1 MGKTVAMFPGQGSQ
15 FVGMAH
21 DLFDADERVR
31 ERYDQAKKILG
42 FDIAEISFTGP
53 QELLVQTMYTQPAI
67 FMHSCMLYDIAVRRG
82 FAPDFCAGHSLGE
95 YTALY
100 AAGVLSFEDALLAVG
115 KRAEF
120 MQEACEREPGTM
132 AAVLNLSF
140 DVVQEVCN
148 LVDGVVEPAN
158 HNSRDQIVI
167 SGDEEAIEEAAVR
180 LKKRGARRI
189 IPLSV
194 GGAFHSPLMEP
205 APEQLAEVLDTLE
218 FRPAAI
224 PVVPNVTAVAVSDPQ
239 ELKDLLIQQITAPV
253 LWYPTLQW
261 LAENGVDRFVEVGP
275 KQVLAGLARK
285 SVKDGEVFNI
295 EDSESIDAFQA
306 LSRDAIADKS
316 V

>member
-1 MGKTVAMFPGQGSQ
+1 MFPGQGSQ
-15 FVGMAH
+15 YVGMAQN
-21 DLFDADERVR
+21 LFDADAQVR
-31 ERYDQAKKILG
+31 QRYEQANAILG
-42 FDIAEISFTGP
+42 FDIAEISFAGP
-53 QELLVQTMYTQPAI
+53 QETLVQTKYTQPAI
-67 FMHSCMLYDIAVRRG
+67 FLHSCVLYDLAHQRG
-82 FAPDFCAGHSLGE
+82 FTPDFCAGHSLGE

-120 MQEACEREPGTM
+120 MQDACERNPGTM

-158 HNSRDQIVI
+158 HNSRDQIAI
-167 SGDEEAIEEAAVR
+167 SGEIEAIEDAAVR

-194 GGAFHSPLMEP
+194 GGAFHSPLMDP
-205 APEQLAEVLDTLE
+205 APQQLAEVLDSLD

-224 PVVPNVTAVAVSDPQ
+224 PVVPNVTAVAESDPQ
-239 ELKDLLIQQITAPV
+239 QLKALLVRQITAPV

-261 LAENGVDRFVEVGP
+261 LAGNGVDCFVEIGP
-275 KQVLAGLARK
+275 KNVLAGLARK
-285 SVKDGEVFNI
+285 SFKEVMVLNV
-295 EDSESIDAFQA
+295 EDSESLAVLPISSQA
-306 LSRDAIADKS
+306 
-316 V
+316 